1 VAWPGQAAA
10 GPAEEYIDGQIR
22 VALALDKGLEA
33 IVTAADESAER
44 LVSGGR
50 LYLAGERGM
59 VLEVLGRA
67 GGPCGA
73 KMLALDRPLPSL
85 GNKDVVLLSDY
96 GLALANIGEQWKKVT
111 ATGALIVAFAATE
124 NPLLRGPLPANV
136 RAIPIDI
143 PCDSRLAVLPS
154 GERQIPLAPPAIAMG
169 QWTYV
174 AELLGAC
181 RRQHKQLAIYLSI
194 FLDEGHRRYQRTKDL
209 LLEPDLKP
217 DPVAKGE
224 YARQYLNAARRGL
237 EAIRQCEMENV
248 RKAACWIQEARTAKH
263 AIFRNLHG
271 HLPPAE
277 IGLPGDVSF
286 FAGVTRATGDAGV
299 KWSQETLHEGD
310 VYLFLGYQENEDA
323 MATAANAAG
332 ARTIF
337 LTSKASGPEQSKSPR
352 HLYLNPHWPATD
364 ACLDLPGYDV
374 KACPLSCVLGLT
386 CYYAICNEVVSGSSV
401 K

>member
-1 VAWPGQAAA
+1 
-10 GPAEEYIDGQIR
+10 
-22 VALALDKGLEA
+22 
-33 IVTAADESAER
+33 
-44 LVSGGR
+44 
-50 LYLAGERGM
+50 
-59 VLEVLGRA
+59 
-67 GGPCGA
+67 
-73 KMLALDRPLPSL
+73 
-85 GNKDVVLLSDY
+85 
-96 GLALANIGEQWKKVT
+96 
-111 ATGALIVAFAATE
+111 VAFASPE

-143 PCDSRLAVLPS
+143 PCDSRIAVLPS

-181 RRQHKQLAIYLSI
+181 RRQHRQLAIYLSI

-217 DPVAKGE
+217 EPVAKGA

-237 EAIRQCEMENV
+237 EAIRQGEMENL
-248 RKAACWIQEARTAKH
+248 RKAANRIQEALAAKH

-277 IGLPGDVSF
+277 IGLPGDVKF
-286 FAGVTRATGDAGV
+286 FAGATRVTGEAGV
-299 KWSQETLHEGD
+299 KWSRENLHAGD

-323 MATAANAAG
+323 MAAAANAVG

-337 LTSKASGPEQSKSPR
+337 LTSKPSGPEQSKSPR
-352 HLYLNPHWPATD
+352 HLYINPHWPTTD
-364 ACLDLPGYDV
+364 ACLELPGYDV

-386 CYYAICNEVVSGSSV
+386 CYYAICNEVVAGASA